1 MQRCGRW
8 KYWGIQPC
16 SDMTG
21 GSTDQAKSGVDAWL
35 HIDMHGPLR
44 VQQPL
49 CHPDKRS
56 QHIRRGLSHHQDL
69 ARWVEPMQLQMRTC
83 TIDVVGWCRSIQ
95 KAVLLHMSS
104 AHMLPSTAEKPKDN
118 AVQSHKMIL
127 LQQSSMPTQRLQSVV
142 PADLR
147 FAAPSTV

>member
-1 MQRCGRW
+1 MQRCERW

-83 TIDVVGWCRSIQ
+83 TIDVVWVVQKYSKSCTVAYELSPYVTKYCR
-95 KAVLLHMSS
+95 KAQRQCS
-104 AHMLPSTAEKPKDN
+104 AIAQNDSASAEQYAN
-118 AVQSHKMIL
+118 TTIAVCCTS
-127 LQQSSMPTQRLQSVV
+127 
-142 PADLR
+142 
-147 FAAPSTV
+147 